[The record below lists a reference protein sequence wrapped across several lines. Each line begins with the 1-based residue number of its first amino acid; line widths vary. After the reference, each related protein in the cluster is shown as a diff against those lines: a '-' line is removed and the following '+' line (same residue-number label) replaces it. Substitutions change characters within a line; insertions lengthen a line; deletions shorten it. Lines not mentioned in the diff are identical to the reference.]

1 MGGELDDGYP
11 SHHHFANLEQEQ
23 TKSCRTA
30 HSQLVVWFHNIMLEV
45 RVLGSPMSSDLEINN
60 SNNVVLRVREG
71 RRIVLYQLA

>member
-1 MGGELDDGYP
+1 
-11 SHHHFANLEQEQ
+11 
-23 TKSCRTA
+23 
-30 HSQLVVWFHNIMLEV
+30 MLEV